1 MPWHLETYDGWGL
14 KCEGDILGLASS
26 SLVRRLKMKVGLS
39 GSRRKETEAGS
50 EAETRE
56 LQLHEFLYI
65 LYRKGSLAEDLRE
78 GGG

>member
-1 MPWHLETYDGWGL
+1 MAAGDLRWGL

-26 SLVRRLKMKVGLS
+26 SLVIGLKIKVGLS

-56 LQLHEFLYI
+56 LQLQDFLHNAI
-65 LYRKGSLAEDLRE
+65 QE
-78 GGG
+78 GVTGRGFERRRRVT

>member
-1 MPWHLETYDGWGL
+1 M
-14 KCEGDILGLASS
+14 ASS
-26 SLVRRLKMKVGLS
+26 SLVIGLKMKVGLS

-56 LQLHEFLYI
+56 LQLHEFLHM
-65 LYRKGSLAEDLRE
+65 LYRKGSLAEDLKE